1 MREKSDIGLAPLCLA
16 GNEVIGKVLRNRG
29 NLFDVLVPQSHW
41 PRALKILN
49 SEKELEDTNQ
59 PTELLVGLSPLLRN
73 RYFVRRNGLV
83 VLSLENL
90 GPMSKV
96 NGEITN
102 IVEDQRDWEK
112 SLRHEWPVE
121 FSRAK
126 EESNIELPPSL
137 SDEEEEEYT
146 DEEEQEEEK
155 AE

>member
-1 MREKSDIGLAPLCLA
+1 MREKSDIGLAPVCLA
-16 GNEVIGKVLRNRG
+16 ANEVIGKVLRNRG
-29 NLFDVLVPQSHW
+29 NLFDVMVPQSHW

-49 SEKELEDTNQ
+49 SEKELEDTDQ

-73 RYFVRRNGLV
+73 KFFVRRNGLV

-102 IVEDQRDWEK
+102 IVENQRDWEK
-112 SLRHEWPVE
+112 SLRHEWPIE

-126 EESNIELPPSL
+126 EETQIELPPSL
-137 SDEEEEEYT
+137 SDEEEEYT
-146 DEEEQEEEK
+146 DDGEEEEEEK
-155 AE
+155 TN